1 MGLLDNHDNEFI
13 AEDKSDEEILAES
26 VKDPRHFRVLIERY
40 QEAFV
45 RKAEGVL
52 HSHEDAEDVAQETFS
67 KIYLNAARFQ
77 VMEGASFKS
86 WGYKI
91 LMNTSFTKYQKLKRD
106 RGAIAPID
114 PEFYEAL
121 PDTLSRQ
128 FEKEEVSDYL
138 VSILSKMPEHLR
150 RVLELHF
157 IDGRPQQEVAEIE
170 GVSVGAVKTR
180 VHRAKEAFKK
190 IEDTMTI

>member
-1 MGLLDNHDNEFI
+1 MGLLDNYNEFV
-13 AEDKSDEEILAES
+13 ADDKSDEEILAES

-40 QEAFV
+40 QDAFI

-52 HSHEDAEDVAQETFS
+52 HSREDSEDVVQETFS
-67 KIYLNAARFQ
+67 KIYLNAERF
-77 VMEGASFKS
+77 VVVEGASFKS

-128 FEKEEVSDYL
+128 FEKDVVSDYL
-138 VSILSKMPEHLR
+138 VSVLSKMPEHLR

-157 IDGRPQQEVAEIE
+157 IEGRPQQEVAEME

-190 IEDTMTI
+190 IENTMTT